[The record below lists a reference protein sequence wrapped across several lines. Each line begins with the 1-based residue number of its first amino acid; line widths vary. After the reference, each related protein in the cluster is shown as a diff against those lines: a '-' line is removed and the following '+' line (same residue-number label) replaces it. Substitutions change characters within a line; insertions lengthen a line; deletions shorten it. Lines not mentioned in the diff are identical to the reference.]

1 MPRTPLRVIVDEP
14 CLDPAVSFEE
24 RDGVRHCLSC
34 EAPQY
39 DLRRATE
46 REARALF
53 AAHGGRLCG
62 QFVVDEEGL
71 PRFRPDPP
79 SAPAALARGA
89 LVALSLAA
97 CDGPAPDE
105 VSAPPPVPG
114 APTAAGAPAAP
125 PPEVPAP
132 VVSAAPP
139 SGELAAAPVTD
150 PSSAA
155 DAHET
160 DASPDPAH
168 HEEHAHTHAPVGV
181 GVGIRAGGAPFEVSG
196 GGRAFEPAVP
206 LPTVEVP
213 TVVAEDAAHR
223 PDEGLVAVLLRR
235 RVSLLRGTYATALRE
250 QPDRAGVIEL
260 RLTLDEQGDF
270 RSPAEVIR
278 DTLGLPVVT
287 RRVTQL
293 GRIIG
298 PVRASIEGEAVFVV
312 TLNFAPPA

>member
-1 MPRTPLRVIVDEP
+1 MIVDEP
-14 CLDPAVSFEE
+14 CFDPDVSFEE
-24 RDGVRHCLSC
+24 RGGVRHCLSC

-79 SAPAALARGA
+79 SGPAALARGA

-97 CDGPAPDE
+97 CDGAAPDE
-105 VSAPPPVPG
+105 AAPPPP
-114 APTAAGAPAAP
+114 APVALSAPVTSAAP
-125 PPEVPAP
+125 PPEAPSPA
-132 VVSAAPP
+132 VSAARP

-168 HEEHAHTHAPVGV
+168 HEEHAHTHPPVCVAV
-181 GVGIRAGGAPFEVSG
+181 GGGGAPFEVSG
-196 GGRAFEPAVP
+196 GARAVEPAMP
-206 LPTVEVP
+206 MPTVTIP

-235 RVSLLRGTYATALRE
+235 RISLLRAAYATALEE
-250 QPDRAGVIEL
+250 QPGRAGVIEL

-293 GRIIG
+293 GRIVG
-298 PVRASIEGEAVFVV
+298 RFGASVEGEAVFVV
-312 TLNFAPPA
+312 TIDFAPPS

>member
-62 QFVVDEEGL
+62 QFVVDEEGQAK
-71 PRFRPDPP
+71 FRPDPP
-79 SAPAALARGA
+79 SGPGALARGA

-125 PPEVPAP
+125 PPEGPAP
-132 VVSAAPP
+132 VVTAPPP
-139 SGELAAAPVTD
+139 SGELAAAPVAD

-155 DAHET
+155 APHAT

-181 GVGIRAGGAPFEVSG
+181 GVISGGVPFEVSG
-196 GGRAFEPAVP
+196 GARAVEPAMP
-206 LPTVEVP
+206 MPTVTIP

-235 RVSLLRGTYATALRE
+235 RISLLRAVYATALEE
-250 QPDRAGVIEL
+250 QPGRAGVIEL

-270 RSPAEVIR
+270 RGPAEVIR
-278 DTLGLPVVT
+278 DTLGLPGVT